1 VTQRTSVELS
11 SVLAEYL
18 KIVKGTGGQAVQAEL
33 NRFVR
38 WCGREKDVAKL
49 TPSEIEGFCTTLEGI
64 GDDRAHRLAILKM
77 FLSHLYRSGLA
88 VADLSRHARIRRSAK
103 TSRSRG
109 IKINSLPVLQLTEE
123 HFLVMQEQLSS
134 LKEARVKVS
143 KEIRH
148 AAADK
153 DVSENSPLD
162 VAREQQGHIEA
173 RIREPENTL
182 RRATLL
188 EKIDKKTLRKGKVT
202 LGSRVTIRHKETRS
216 ETSYL
221 LVNTNEAD
229 PSKGKLSVESPVG
242 KALVSRSLGE
252 TVEVSTPSG
261 QTLYEIS
268 KLE

>member
-1 VTQRTSVELS
+1 MTQRTSVALS
-11 SVLAEYL
+11 NILTEYL
-18 KIVKGTGGQAVQAEL
+18 KMVKGTGGQAAQAEL
-33 NRFVR
+33 NRFIR
-38 WCGREKDVAKL
+38 WCGRERDVGKL

-64 GDDRAHRLAILKM
+64 GDDRVHRLTILKM
-77 FLSHLYRSGLA
+77 FLSHLYRSGLTA
-88 VADLSRHARIRRSAK
+88 SDLSKHARIRRSVK
-103 TSRSRG
+103 TSRARG
-109 IKINSLPVLQLTEE
+109 IKVNSLPSLQLTEE
-123 HFLVMQEQLSS
+123 HFLVMQEQLTE
-134 LKEARVKVS
+134 LKQARIRVS

-173 RIREPENTL
+173 RIREIENTL

-188 EKIDKKTLRKGKVT
+188 EKVDKKTLKRGKVT

-216 ETSYL
+216 ETRYL

-261 QTLYEIS
+261 PVLYKIS